1 MKRFFKILT
10 ASLCLTLVA
19 CGGGRT
25 PRSTTKSF
33 FSAIEQGE
41 FAEALHYTTL
51 GDEGDTELYCAIMEK
66 ERKSIAEKGG
76 IAKVE
81 IIGEEPSLED
91 ENQMTLTIKI
101 TYGNGSTHEE
111 VCKLL
116 KLDNRWKIDVNL
128 DSK

>member
-1 MKRFFKILT
+1 MKRFFTILA

-19 CGGGRT
+19 CGGRT
-25 PRSTTKSF
+25 PRSTTKAF
-33 FSAIEQGE
+33 FAAIEQGE
-41 FAEALHYTTL
+41 FAEALHHTTL

-81 IIGEEPSLED
+81 ILSEEPSMED
-91 ENQMTLTIKI
+91 ENQMTITAKI

-111 VCKLL
+111 VCRLL
-116 KLDNRWKIDVNL
+116 KQENRWKIDVNL